1 MYDSFED
8 GYMRSELETRLLHI
22 EPSELLL
29 PHALSKATEKVISHM
44 SGQR

>member
-29 PHALSKATEKVISHM
+29 PHTLSKATEKVISHM